1 MKHPIDPKVDC
12 VFKALLGRRDNSNLL
27 IHFLNAML
35 ADQLESPIQDVVIEN
50 PFNEKE
56 FLTDKLS
63 IVDVRH
69 LAKIKLPALLVY
81 GSVFCVAPR
90 VT

>member
-1 MKHPIDPKVDC
+1 VKHPIDPKVDC
-12 VFKALLGRRDNSNLL
+12 VFKALLGRPDNSNLL

-35 ADQLESPIQDVVIEN
+35 AEQLESPILEVVIEN

-63 IVDVRH
+63 IVDVKARDER
-69 LAKIKLPALLVY
+69 A
-81 GSVFCVAPR
+81 R
-90 VT
+90 